1 MHFQR
6 ITFVILA
13 WVTTSIGYDRLLL
26 AQLDTKPFLERY
38 CVECHN
44 ADLKEGKLDLT
55 AASMTGQTPE
65 TLDRWASIHERIR
78 RMEMPPKDSLQPSV
92 DDRGT
97 FLRELSSSL
106 VALDQQMINTAGR
119 ASSRRMNRFEYENTL
134 RALFH
139 LPDLHVREFLPED
152 GEAYGFNKVGSALN
166 VSHVQMARYLQASDF
181 ALRAAMAPQTI
192 RPDSKPVRYFAWDQ
206 RSLFAGD
213 YPKIRLTF
221 PILGE
226 QIFEHR
232 KWRECTEEERT
243 PESRDKQAI
252 AIFCS
257 TFEPTEIRFSSF
269 RAPVAGRYRLRFA
282 GYSIWASPDCT
293 KLFAGRTTEPI
304 SIYSDRAPVVYRK
317 LGGFDFQPQSTVQE
331 LEVHLGVGE
340 TIRPDAARLVRSRPP
355 DHKNPLATDE
365 GLPGVAFQWMEVEG
379 PLYDEWPPASH
390 QVLFDTLPLV
400 DKPTPKP
407 DERLMPRGDRRR
419 NRIVAGETE
428 VVSTAPEQDAARLMK
443 RFIEHVYRGP
453 VPQEEL
459 DRFTNFTLKTLAAGE
474 TFTESMLSG
483 YTAVLCSP
491 SFLYFNGTPGR
502 LTDRALAVRLSYFLW
517 NGPPDKELRELADA
531 EKLRLPE
538 ALAAQTDRMLT
549 SPRSQ
554 QFIDSFLDYW
564 LELRHINATSA
575 DVSLYPDYDL
585 DDLLVESMLAE
596 TQQYFRE
603 LISKDLPVDC
613 LIDSKFAMLNERL
626 ANHYGIP
633 GVKGVAIR
641 RVELP
646 EDSIRGGLLTQ
657 ASSLKVTANGTT
669 TSPVKRGVWVM
680 DHIMGHKPP
689 LPPEAVPAVEPDTR
703 GATTIREQL
712 AKHRSVESCN
722 ACHKNFD
729 PAGFAL
735 ECFDVLGGYRTK
747 YRSLGAGEA
756 VKGIGHNGVRYRFR
770 EGQPV
775 DFTGELPD
783 GRSFADV
790 RQWKQLLKKDV
801 EQVAKNLIQ
810 QLVVYGTG
818 TKMRFSDSQRVEAI
832 LDTTKG
838 TNYGV
843 RSLIHAIIQSEM
855 FVQQ

>member
-1 MHFQR
+1 
-6 ITFVILA
+6 
-13 WVTTSIGYDRLLL
+13 
-26 AQLDTKPFLERY
+26 
-38 CVECHN
+38 
-44 ADLKEGKLDLT
+44 
-55 AASMTGQTPE
+55 
-65 TLDRWASIHERIR
+65 
-78 RMEMPPKDSLQPSV
+78 
-92 DDRGT
+92 
-97 FLRELSSSL
+97 
-106 VALDQQMINTAGR
+106 
-119 ASSRRMNRFEYENTL
+119 
-134 RALFH
+134 LFY

-152 GEAYGFNKVGSALN
+152 GEAHGFNKVGSALN
-166 VSHVQMARYLQASDF
+166 MSHVQMARYLQASDF
-181 ALRAAMAPQTI
+181 ALRAAMAPQAS
-192 RPDSKPVRYFAWDQ
+192 RPDSNPVRYFAWDQ

-221 PILGE
+221 PVLGDK
-226 QIFEHR
+226 IFEHR

-243 PESRDKQAI
+243 VESREKQAI

-269 RAPVAGRYRLRFA
+269 RAAVAGRYRLRFA

-293 KLFAGRTTEPI
+293 QLYKGRTTEPI
-304 SIYSDRAPVVYRK
+304 SIYSDRAPVIYRK
-317 LGGFDFQPQSTVQE
+317 PGGVDVQPQSTVQE

-379 PLYDEWPPASH
+379 PLYVEWPPTSH
-390 QVLFDTLPLV
+390 QVLFDNLPLV
-400 DKPTPKP
+400 NKPKPNLDEKPTA
-407 DERLMPRGDRRR
+407 RVDRRK

-428 VVSTAPEQDAARLMK
+428 VISEKPELDAARLMK
-443 RFIEHVYRGP
+443 RFMEHVYLGP

-459 DRFTNFTLKTLAAGE
+459 DRFTSLTLRTMANGE
-474 TFTESMLSG
+474 SFTESMLSG

-502 LTDRALAVRLSYFLW
+502 LSDRALAVRLSYFLW
-517 NGPPDKELRELADA
+517 NGPPDQELRELAAAD
-531 EKLRLPE
+531 KLHLPGV
-538 ALAAQTDRMLT
+538 LASQTDRLL
-549 SPRSQ
+549 SDPRSQ
-554 QFIDSFLDYW
+554 EFINRFLDYW

-585 DDLLVESMLAE
+585 DDLLVESMLTE
-596 TQQYFRE
+596 TQQFFRE
-603 LISKDLPVDC
+603 LISKDLPAASLVD
-613 LIDSKFAMLNERL
+613 SNFAMLNERL
-626 ANHYGIP
+626 ADHYGIS

-646 EDSIRGGLLTQ
+646 PDSIRGGLLTQ
-657 ASSLKVTANGTT
+657 ASCLKVTANGTT

-689 LPPEAVPAVEPDTR
+689 APPEAVPAVEPDTR

-712 AKHRSVESCN
+712 AKHRSIESCN

-735 ECFDVLGGYRTK
+735 ECFDVLGGYRAK

-756 VKGIGHNGVRYRFR
+756 IKGIGHNGVRYRFR
-770 EGQPV
+770 EGQPI
-775 DFTGELPD
+775 DFSGELPD
-783 GRSFADV
+783 GRTFTDV
-790 RQWKQLLKKDV
+790 RQWKQLLKNDV
-801 EQVAKNLIQ
+801 DQVARNLVQ
-810 QLVVYGTG
+810 QMLIYATG
-818 TKMRFSDSQRVEAI
+818 SKMRFSDSRRVAAI
-832 LDTTKG
+832 LDATKG
-838 TNYGV
+838 KDYGV
-843 RSLIHAIIQSEM
+843 RSLIHAIVQSEM